1 MKYPVPLGPVR
12 FEDED
17 LPLKFGITV
26 SICIHLVFAIFALV
40 GGFFFNNELPDVEI
54 YSVTIEGGR
63 TLGGKSQVPD
73 ETKKDNVP
81 PKAVQ
86 EPPKKDQEKAVIS
99 DEKLKE
105 EAVEDAEVSLAT
117 PIPATH
123 TPKPT
128 EKPTVKPTEKPP
140 AKPTQKPTPKATATP
155 KVKAL
160 TREEIDEGYQS
171 AVQRY
176 MGESVDAGGD
186 GFGAARVGGEGMG
199 GGVLRS
205 PEWIRY
211 RDALR
216 AHVRSRW
223 AWNDPRANLS
233 AVVSFEI
240 SPDGRISNI
249 QLFKS
254 SGNREYDISC
264 LRAIERSDP
273 VPIPPPS
280 IYSDFRLSR
289 ITFLPK
295 DLLQ

>member
-12 FEDED
+12 FQDED

-26 SICIHLVFAIFALV
+26 SVCLHVGFVIFSLL
-40 GGFFFNNELPDVEI
+40 GGFWSDNELPEVEI
-54 YSVTIEGGR
+54 YSVTLEGGK

-73 ETKKDNVP
+73 ETKKDKAP
-81 PKAVQ
+81 PKAAQ
-86 EPPKKDQEKAVIS
+86 EPPKKEEEKAAIS
-99 DEKLKE
+99 EDKVKE

-117 PIPATH
+117 PVPAKP

-128 EKPTVKPTEKPP
+128 EKPKST
-140 AKPTQKPTPKATATP
+140 AKPTPKATPKPKATPTP

-160 TREEIDEGYQS
+160 SKEEVDEGYQS

-176 MGESVDAGGD
+176 MGESVDAGGES
-186 GFGAARVGGEGMG
+186 FGAAKLGGQGMG
-199 GGVLRS
+199 GGVLKS

-223 AWNDPRANLS
+223 AWNDPRSNLS

-240 SPDGRISNI
+240 SPDGRVSNI

-254 SGNREYDISC
+254 SGNREYDMSC

-273 VPIPPPS
+273 VPVAPPS
-280 IYSDFRLSR
+280 VYPDFKSSR

>member
-1 MKYPVPLGPVR
+1 MKYPVPLGPAR
-12 FEDED
+12 FDNED
-17 LPLKFGITV
+17 LPLKFGMTLSALLHIA
-26 SICIHLVFAIFALV
+26 LAIFVLF
-40 GGFFFNNELPDVEI
+40 GGFGSNNELPEVEI
-54 YSVTIEGGR
+54 YSVTLEGGR

-73 ETKKDNVP
+73 ETKKEKAP
-81 PKAVQ
+81 PKAAQ
-86 EPPKKDQEKAVIS
+86 EPPKKQEEKAALNE
-99 DEKLKE
+99 EKVKE
-105 EAVEDAEVSLAT
+105 ESVEDAEVSLAT
-117 PIPATH
+117 PVPA
-123 TPKPT
+123 KPT
-128 EKPTVKPTEKPP
+128 EKPTQKPT
-140 AKPTQKPTPKATATP
+140 AKPTQAPTAKPTSNPTPKATATP

-160 TREEIDEGYQS
+160 TKEEIDEGYQS
-171 AVQRY
+171 ALQRY
-176 MGESVDAGGD
+176 MGESVDAGGE

-240 SPDGRISNI
+240 SPEGRISNI

-254 SGNREYDISC
+254 SGNREYDMSC

-273 VPIPPPS
+273 VPVPPPS
-280 IYSDFRLSR
+280 VYQDFKASR